1 MDHLENASKNSSGSS
16 GSSNENTP
24 HLSHGGQRQ
33 IEQMLV
39 FADHDAKEAYCL
51 NGHFGI
57 KREVCDTC
65 QHTYYYKKSQSVVIT
80 VTKEMVGGTGWHN
93 STLEY
98 VEQPVKQE

>member
-1 MDHLENASKNSSGSS
+1 MDHLENTSQNNG
-16 GSSNENTP
+16 SNENSS
-24 HLSHGGQRQ
+24 HLSSGGQRQ

-39 FADHDAKEAYCL
+39 FADPDAKEAYCL

-57 KREVCDTC
+57 KREVCNTC
-65 QHTYYYKKSQSVVIT
+65 QHTYYYKKSQSVTIT

-98 VEQPVKQE
+98 VEQPIKSE